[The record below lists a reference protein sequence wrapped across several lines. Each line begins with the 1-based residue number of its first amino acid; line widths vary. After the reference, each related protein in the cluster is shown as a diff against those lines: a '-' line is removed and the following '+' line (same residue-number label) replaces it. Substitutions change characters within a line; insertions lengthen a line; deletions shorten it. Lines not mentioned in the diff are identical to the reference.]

1 MKVLFTHSLDFNQT
15 LVFSVFG
22 HLLILIAVLF
32 LPKPVILENPV
43 IPAFM
48 VNLVSEPSGYKSPV
62 PKRAKSPVDIE
73 QSKPVQKSVENE
85 TAPLKPV
92 KQSPVKAK
100 TVAVV
105 KTPNVVLEALNK
117 LDGQMAIV
125 GSKAKNMVEELDQ
138 LARLETKA
146 PPAKPIE
153 QKPIAEK
160 TFQELETLKN
170 KKIQD
175 KRAVVPVP
183 LHKDVLADF
192 EVLKMEESRPEV
204 SPKEASLEKPQEL
217 VAEKKEPEKPEVPD
231 IDLLKELEQ
240 LAKIDALPVLVPG
253 VKMEKPEL
261 KEGRQKSS
269 KSYDPI
275 IEKLRALSVDS
286 EPVTVEVSRSK
297 LKSSRFKSK
306 LRVLPGAPSTAR
318 QSKTEDS
325 YVVSKK
331 EGALGA
337 DVKSL
342 YVGSI
347 QGKIFKNWREP
358 LAEEHNQE
366 TIVSFY
372 IFPGGNIDKPVV
384 KKSSGVAALDTLAVR
399 AVLDSVLFPKFPK
412 ELKMSNLHVNIYFKY
427 VPKDE

>member
-1 MKVLFTHSLDFNQT
+1 
-15 LVFSVFG
+15 
-22 HLLILIAVLF
+22 LF
-32 LPKPVILENPV
+32 LPQPVIPENPV

-48 VNLVSEPSGYKSPV
+48 VSLVSESSGYKAPE

-73 QSKPVQKSVENE
+73 QPKPTQKSVEKKI
-85 TAPLKPV
+85 APPKSA
-92 KQSPVKAK
+92 KTSPVKAK
-100 TVAVV
+100 MVALV

-117 LDGQMAIV
+117 LEGQKAIV
-125 GSKAKNMVEELDQ
+125 APKAKSMVEELDQ
-138 LARLETKA
+138 LARLETKTS
-146 PPAKPIE
+146 PAKPIE
-153 QKPIAEK
+153 KKPIAEK

-175 KRAVVPVP
+175 KRAMVPVP
-183 LHKDVLADF
+183 PHKDVLVDF
-192 EVLKMEESRPEV
+192 EALKMEENLPEEV
-204 SPKEASLEKPQEL
+204 LPKEASLEKLQEL
-217 VAEKKEPEKPEVPD
+217 VAEKMEPEKPKAPEL
-231 IDLLKELEQ
+231 DLLKELAQ
-240 LAKIDALPVLVPG
+240 LAKLDALPVLVPG
-253 VKMEKPEL
+253 VKMEKPAL
-261 KEGRQKSS
+261 NEGRQKSS

-275 IEKLRALSVDS
+275 IEKLSALSVDS

-297 LKSSRFKSK
+297 LKSSRFQSK
-306 LRVLPGAPSTAR
+306 LRALPGPLAKER
-318 QSKTEDS
+318 QFRTEDS

-331 EGALGA
+331 EGTPGA
-337 DVKSL
+337 NIKSL

-347 QGKIFKNWREP
+347 QERIYKNWREP

-366 TIVSFY
+366 TVVSFF

-412 ELKMSNLHVNIYFKY
+412 ELKMSNIHVNIYFKY

>member
-1 MKVLFTHSLDFNQT
+1 
-15 LVFSVFG
+15 
-22 HLLILIAVLF
+22 
-32 LPKPVILENPV
+32 
-43 IPAFM
+43 
-48 VNLVSEPSGYKSPV
+48 
-62 PKRAKSPVDIE
+62 
-73 QSKPVQKSVENE
+73 
-85 TAPLKPV
+85 
-92 KQSPVKAK
+92 
-100 TVAVV
+100 
-105 KTPNVVLEALNK
+105 
-117 LDGQMAIV
+117 MAIA

-412 ELKMSNLHVNIYFKY
+412 ELKMSNIHVNIYFKY